1 MKLVPDSG
9 KIANAYSVETNCPF
23 CNVSKL
29 RVDIEFEVVTF
40 ENGQAIGSSY
50 TIKNLCAHCLTVCN
64 ESSRKDFLCARCEHL
79 TSDIEEDEPSD
90 SERSLFQHLFSK
102 DDKFG
107 VFYQKLTK
115 CVLGEVRRYCFRC
128 VYEIWQEYL
137 RNPDSLQEELEK
149 PKKEYPLK
157 TTGKQ
162 Y

>member
-1 MKLVPDSG
+1 M
-9 KIANAYSVETNCPF
+9 
-23 CNVSKL
+23 
-29 RVDIEFEVVTF
+29 
-40 ENGQAIGSSY
+40 
-50 TIKNLCAHCLTVCN
+50 
-64 ESSRKDFLCARCEHL
+64 CARCEHL
-79 TSDIEEDEPSD
+79 TSDIEEDKPSD

-107 VFYQKLTK
+107 VFYQKLMD
-115 CVLGEVRRYCFRC
+115 CWSGEGKRYCFRC

-149 PKKEYPLK
+149 SKKEYPLK